1 MRIGIERRAA
11 LCFQVIRYAANDP
24 IVKATLTL
32 QRCYRSKKA
41 NELLRGRSLGEAIET
56 NIKKR

>member
-1 MRIGIERRAA
+1 MNDGR
-11 LCFQVIRYAANDP
+11 LVCFQVIRYAANDP